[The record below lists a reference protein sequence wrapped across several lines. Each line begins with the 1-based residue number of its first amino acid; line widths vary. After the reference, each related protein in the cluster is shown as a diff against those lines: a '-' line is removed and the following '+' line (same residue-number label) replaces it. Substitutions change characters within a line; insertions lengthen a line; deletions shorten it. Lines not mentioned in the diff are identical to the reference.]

1 MNRVFIRDIEEIR
14 DFVKL
19 HHSNEEYFDKV
30 VQRLM
35 RIPRNSREIPMV
47 VENRRFST

>member
-19 HHSNEEYFDKV
+19 HHNNEEYFDKV

-35 RIPRNSREIPMV
+35 RTPRNSREIPMV
-47 VENRRFST
+47 LGNQRFPT